1 MGDKITE
8 QREGKQDNLWI
19 LVAILCT
26 MFWGSAA
33 PTIKLG
39 YIYFNLEPTDVYS
52 ILVFAGLRFLAAAG

>member
-1 MGDKITE
+1 MVNKRDNWKAGI
-8 QREGKQDNLWI
+8 RDNLWM

-26 MFWGSAA
+26 IFWGSAA